1 MLLNGRIY
9 SREDLYRYIGDPQQ
23 VFGIRAMEY
32 RSGEAGLVKTYEVE
46 TGGGLSFSVG
56 ENKGLD
62 IYRLNY
68 RGVNFGF
75 MSKAGLHSPYNV
87 NQESE
92 AFRCT
97 QGCGML
103 YTAGITNVGGP
114 CSDELGTYWAHGGIK
129 NGCADNICA
138 RGIWENDEYR
148 MEISGEMR
156 EAAFYGRNL
165 NMRRTISAY
174 AGGKAF
180 VLEDEIENRAFMED
194 QVMLLYHFNTG
205 FPLLNVGA
213 QMYAPVKTIEGATSR
228 SQEMLEQHTLA
239 VAPIPMEEE
248 YVYLLTLK
256 KDAEGMSGS
265 LLWNDE
271 LKLGVYVKFNADV
284 LNRFVEWKCMRAGDY
299 ALGMLPSNCYPF
311 GREDAKNTDGW
322 TRLRPFE
329 KMRTHLEIGVVDTEE
344 EKESFRRWLDQMQ

>member
-1 MLLNGRIY
+1 MFINGRFY
-9 SREDLYRYIGDPQQ
+9 TREQLHRHIGDPQQ

-32 RSGEAGLVKTYEVE
+32 RGGEAGLVKTYEVE
-46 TGGGLSFSVG
+46 TGGGLSFSIG

-62 IYRLNY
+62 IYRLCY
-68 RGVNFGF
+68 RGINMGF

-129 NGCADNICA
+129 NGSADNVCA
-138 RGIWENDEYR
+138 RGFWEGDEYR

-165 NMRRTISAY
+165 NMRRTITAY
-174 AGGKAF
+174 AGGKSLI
-180 VLEDEIENRAFMED
+180 LEDEIENRAFMED

-205 FPLLNVGA
+205 FPLLNEGA
-213 QMYAPVKTIEGATSR
+213 RVIAPVTAAEGATPR
-228 SQEMLEQHTLA
+228 SQEMVAEHLKA

-256 KDAEGMSGS
+256 TDEKGMSGS
-265 LLWNDE
+265 LLWNDD
-271 LKLGVYVKFNADV
+271 LKLGIYVKFDAKV

-299 ALGMLPSNCYPF
+299 ALGMLPANCHPF
-311 GREDAKNTDGW
+311 GRDNAAKDEGW
-322 TRLRPFE
+322 TRLKPFE
-329 KMRTHLEIGVVDTEE
+329 TMRTHLEIGVVDSEE
-344 EKESFRRWLDQMQ
+344 ERDAFENWLKQMK

>member
-1 MLLNGRIY
+1 M
-9 SREDLYRYIGDPQQ
+9 
-23 VFGIRAMEY
+23 
-32 RSGEAGLVKTYEVE
+32 
-46 TGGGLSFSVG
+46 
-56 ENKGLD
+56 
-62 IYRLNY
+62 
-68 RGVNFGF
+68 
-75 MSKAGLHSPYNV
+75 
-87 NQESE
+87 
-92 AFRCT
+92 
-97 QGCGML
+97 
-103 YTAGITNVGGP
+103 
-114 CSDELGTYWAHGGIK
+114 
-129 NGCADNICA
+129 
-138 RGIWENDEYR
+138 
-148 MEISGEMR
+148 
-156 EAAFYGRNL
+156 
-165 NMRRTISAY
+165 
-174 AGGKAF
+174 
-180 VLEDEIENRAFMED
+180 
-194 QVMLLYHFNTG
+194 
-205 FPLLNVGA
+205 
-213 QMYAPVKTIEGATSR
+213 
-228 SQEMLEQHTLA
+228 A